1 MRMITSRVI
10 DEVVAQ
16 RPSGRR
22 PASTCATSL
31 NVSIRDLHGEEI
43 VTQLTE
49 RLAAHRRAAR
59 ADPGGDH
66 RERADRRPGAA
77 AGDDRAARRGRRRH
91 LARRLRH
98 GYSSLQH
105 LRRLP
110 LAEIKIDRS
119 FVAGIAHNAD
129 DAVIVR
135 STVDLAR
142 ALGLRVVAEGVENR
156 YTARLLAEAGCGL
169 AQGWL
174 YAPPMPGDAVIAWL
188 TRHPNTRLSHQRSAA
203 GLRL

>member
-1 MRMITSRVI
+1 MRMITQRVI

-16 RPSGRR
+16 EARWLAAGVRLR
-22 PASTCATSL
+22 TSL

-43 VTQLTE
+43 RTQLTQRLAE
-49 RLAAHRRAAR
+49 HQVPPELIQVEVTESALTADLAQLRVTIDRLAA
-59 ADPGGDH
+59 
-66 RERADRRPGAA
+66 
-77 AGDDRAARRGRRRH
+77 AGVAISLDDFGT
-91 LARRLRH
+91 

-110 LAEIKIDRS
+110 LSEIKIDRS

-156 YTARLLAEAGCGL
+156 YTARLLSEAGCDV
-169 AQGWL
+169 AQGFL
-174 YAPPMPGDAVIAWL
+174 YAPAMPGDAVVEW
-188 TRHPNTRLSHQRSAA
+188 LSHHPAPA
-203 GLRL
+203 